1 LAASGDTLDQK
12 WPKGTKRKAVM
23 AAVRKLVD
31 GASGEPAVLVRLQ
44 EYFKESAATGAEDDD
59 GGDDGEEDDAAEAD
73 DAGGN
78 EMVIEFLGADETAS
92 FVNPAWTKYLMLY
105 LKTYGG
111 LLKLRRENPSTGFF
125 GNWGI
130 LAAAKRLADSHE
142 VRGMGWQRWPGTAF
156 IHTSLLRRCLTNLL
170 PSTAGTSAA
179 TLYGKGGKGLSD

>member
-1 LAASGDTLDQK
+1 MAASGDTLDQK

-142 VRGMGWQRWPGTAF
+142 VRGMGWPQ
-156 IHTSLLRRCLTNLL
+156 HCLHSYVSAL
-170 PSTAGTSAA
+170 P
-179 TLYGKGGKGLSD
+179 LSDESYSFYSRDFSRDSLWERRQGAQRLM

>member
-1 LAASGDTLDQK
+1 
-12 WPKGTKRKAVM
+12 M
-23 AAVRKLVD
+23 AAVRKLAD
-31 GASGEPAVLVRLQ
+31 GTSGEPAVLVRLQ
-44 EYFKESAATGAEDDD
+44 EYFKESAATGAEEDD

-78 EMVIEFLGADETAS
+78 EMVIEFLGAEETTS

-130 LAAAKRLADSHE
+130 LAAAKRLAETHE
-142 VRGMGWQRWPGTAF
+142 VRGVATVTQ
-156 IHTSLLRRCLTNLL
+156 HCLYSALTL
-170 PSTAGTSAA
+170 P
-179 TLYGKGGKGLSD
+179 LSDEPSFYSRDFSRGSLWERLRGAQPLM